1 MSRTYNQFP
10 AEWDGFLAEVVP
22 TTDLDDALSR
32 FLERFPD
39 SGMTSER
46 IRSWCSRHGVRVG
59 RRRKQQS
66 FWDADRDQF
75 IRDYAPG
82 HHEQEIM
89 DEFERRFGVT
99 VTLSQLQNRKV
110 RLGVRSG
117 TRMGFKKGHAPHN
130 KGRPMA
136 EWMDAESMERV
147 RSTQFKMGHIGGSA
161 KARMMPIGTERVSKD
176 GYIEVKVRDGIQD
189 KPNSNFEPKHVLV
202 WQEANGRKVPKGH
215 NVVFADKDKT
225 NLDPGNLVLVDRRD
239 WPYIQSHSGM
249 YHDRETLELLVAKAK
264 LSRTAYGRS
273 LEGRVCR
280 DCGRTFD
287 ATFRNQSR
295 CRPCIDARRSDGR

>member
-39 SGMTSER
+39 
-46 IRSWCSRHGVRVG
+46 
-59 RRRKQQS
+59 
-66 FWDADRDQF
+66 
-75 IRDYAPG
+75 
-82 HHEQEIM
+82 
-89 DEFERRFGVT
+89 
-99 VTLSQLQNRKV
+99 
-110 RLGVRSG
+110 
-117 TRMGFKKGHAPHN
+117 
-130 KGRPMA
+130 
-136 EWMDAESMERV
+136 
-147 RSTQFKMGHIGGSA
+147 
-161 KARMMPIGTERVSKD
+161 
-176 GYIEVKVRDGIQD
+176 
-189 KPNSNFEPKHVLV
+189 
-202 WQEANGRKVPKGH
+202 
-215 NVVFADKDKT
+215 
-225 NLDPGNLVLVDRRD
+225 
-239 WPYIQSHSGM
+239 SGM

-295 CRPCIDARRSDGR
+295 CRPCIDARRRDG